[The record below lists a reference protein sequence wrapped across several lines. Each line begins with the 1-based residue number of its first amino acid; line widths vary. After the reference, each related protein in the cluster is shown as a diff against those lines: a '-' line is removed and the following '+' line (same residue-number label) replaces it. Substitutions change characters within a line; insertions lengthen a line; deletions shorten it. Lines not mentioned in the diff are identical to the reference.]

1 MAIPPGHEPAVE
13 PQPTSAWVRV
23 SAVPCVDGLA
33 GDFHC
38 MAVDLLAYVP
48 LDDMGCG
55 NRGNDLWGWTDPVT
69 GTEYALMG
77 CNNGTSFLDL
87 SDPVAPI
94 FIGHLPTHTG
104 NSPWRDIKVHS
115 DHAYIVSEA
124 SGHGLQ
130 VFDLNQL
137 RAVTS
142 PPVQFQS
149 TAHLATFNMAHNIA
163 INEESGFAYVVGA
176 DDCGGGLY
184 MVDINDPVVPL
195 FAGCFRADGYTHDTQ
210 CVIYRGPDTR
220 YQGAEICFNANPD
233 TNSPDNTLTIVE
245 VTDKKS
251 PQILGRQGYAGSGFA
266 HQGWLTEDHRYFLL
280 GDELDERGFAHNTR
294 TIIWDVGNLE
304 APVVIGH
311 FFSTEEAIDHNLY
324 VRGNHVYQANYT
336 AGLRILD
343 LTNIATAE
351 LVEVA
356 FFDVFPDPDAHSA
369 NLQADAGIQHDEE
382 GLEFSGAW
390 SNYPFFDSGIVIV
403 SSIGSAGEPG
413 GLFVLQPHITA
424 EDPGLIFH
432 DRFEAE

>member
-1 MAIPPGHEPAVE
+1 M
-13 PQPTSAWVRV
+13 S
-23 SAVPCVDGLA
+23 
-33 GDFHC
+33 
-38 MAVDLLAYVP
+38 VDLLAYVP
-48 LDDMGCG
+48 LDDMGCA

-77 CNNGTSFLDL
+77 CNNGTSFVDL
-87 SDPVAPI
+87 SNPAIPV

-104 NSPWRDIKVHS
+104 NSTWRDLKVHVN
-115 DHAYIVSEA
+115 HAYIVSEA
-124 SGHGLQ
+124 AGHGLQ

-142 PPVQFQS
+142 PPVEFQS
-149 TAHLATFNMAHNIA
+149 TAHLDTFSTAHNIA

-176 DDCGGGLY
+176 NACGGGLY
-184 MVDINDPVVPL
+184 MLDLAEPTNPQV
-195 FAGCFRADGYTHDTQ
+195 AGCFPDDGYTHDTQ
-210 CVIYRGPDTR
+210 CVIYRGPDTT
-220 YQGAEICFNANPD
+220 YQGREICFNSNPN
-233 TNSPDNTLTIVE
+233 TNSPDNTLTIVD
-245 VTDKKS
+245 VTDKSS
-251 PQILGRQGYAGSGFA
+251 PQMLSRQGYAGSGFA
-266 HQGWLTEDHRYFLL
+266 HQGWLTEDHRYFLF
-280 GDELDERGFAHNTR
+280 GDELDERDFGHNSR
-294 TIIWDVGNLE
+294 AIIWDVGTLE

-356 FFDVFPDPDAHSA
+356 YFDVFPDHDAHSVS
-369 NLQADAGIQHDEE
+369 LQADAGIQHDDE

-413 GLFVLQPHITA
+413 GLFVLQPHIMA
-424 EDPGLIFH
+424 EDPELLFR
-432 DRFEAE
+432 DRFEGE